1 MRKVKSRIKTNHK
14 KTDTLLLA
22 AILIL
27 LIFGIVMVYDASVVY
42 AHDLFGGKYYF
53 LILQSLWV
61 LLALI
66 GFGFMY
72 STDYHVL
79 LKYSTPLFVL
89 SLLFL
94 GFVLLPTIFTPIIY
108 GARRWIYLNP
118 QPLPTIPLI
127 GRLGFQPSELFK
139 LSFVVYFSFLLS
151 KKEKFSPIAFLV
163 LILLVLGLIML
174 QPDLGTAL
182 IIGFVAMVIYFVSG
196 ANILYFFSGIPF
208 FVGSLLLL
216 ILTSP
221 YRKERLLTYLG
232 GNTGDSQG
240 ASYHINQI
248 LIALGSGGLFGL
260 GFGQSRQ
267 KYQYIPEVVTDS
279 IFAVIGEELGFLGL
293 TLLVLLFL
301 VIIVRGFRIAK
312 LAPDKVGKLIAT
324 GVTSWFAIQTF
335 VNLAGMVHLIPLT
348 GVPLP
353 LISYGGSSLVFGL
366 MGLGMLLN
374 VGKQCQKI

>member
-72 STDYHVL
+72 STDYHLL
-79 LKYSTPLFVL
+79 LKYSTQLFVL

-240 ASYHINQI
+240 AS
-248 LIALGSGGLFGL
+248 
-260 GFGQSRQ
+260 
-267 KYQYIPEVVTDS
+267 
-279 IFAVIGEELGFLGL
+279 
-293 TLLVLLFL
+293 
-301 VIIVRGFRIAK
+301 
-312 LAPDKVGKLIAT
+312 
-324 GVTSWFAIQTF
+324 
-335 VNLAGMVHLIPLT
+335 
-348 GVPLP
+348 
-353 LISYGGSSLVFGL
+353 
-366 MGLGMLLN
+366 
-374 VGKQCQKI
+374 